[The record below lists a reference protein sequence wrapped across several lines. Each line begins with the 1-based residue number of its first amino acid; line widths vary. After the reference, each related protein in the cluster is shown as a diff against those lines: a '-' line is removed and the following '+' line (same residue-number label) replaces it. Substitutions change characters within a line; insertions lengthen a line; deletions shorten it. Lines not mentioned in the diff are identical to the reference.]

1 MTIKDDIASK
11 LEFINTSYIE
21 EKLQTEF
28 TGKNAK
34 VYVSAPEKMMNEQNV
49 EVDNPDYFRFIHDL
63 FDYNHFI
70 NQILPGGANTSVP
83 VPTMNSTLFNK
94 IYIKKTDTNIG
105 TTVFTTMNLPSSITN
120 TYVGLEINRI
130 RWNLGNDELLYSEY
144 NYSILLQSLGSAESG
159 ATITAYGNSFGGTN
173 IKLLDILNRLR
184 VAYNLLDGEMF
195 DSYIIDKKNNR
206 STLTKPVALYSINPS
221 TGKSIT
227 ITNIRTLEEVI
238 YPLIDLNQLNPIKT
252 RFDLLRRVFY
262 LYEMLIHVYIPFYL
276 LEKSAGTPYSA
287 IAYDIAYSSARILNA
302 RNLVMTDVGST
313 VYKLNTDI
321 QERINKY
328 NVARGEIEK
337 EAEELKT
344 HKMDLRIE
352 SDRLSVSK
360 GFMTKNKSVFIAYF
374 VLFVIVSAVSFS
386 ILSSSILSAGMKQ
399 LSMGILAAISLASI
413 AVLYSVNRY
422 VLKEY
427 FQLQFT
433 TPDLT
438 IDTIIEK
445 TNWASERNNLI
456 DILLNQT
463 NSYLSNSIQIV
474 SLLTTYKGYGD
485 MNYSINKEQAYYEN
499 TNAKLEV
506 EKDNLVSTN
515 RIMIREGKVS
525 RYRVYY
531 FLELLVTIT
540 VASLLSVYVP
550 GATTFATVL
559 ASILIITFTW
569 LYILNVN
576 NLVRTDGSKM
586 YWGQPDMK
594 QF

>member
-11 LEFINTSYIE
+11 LEFMNNSYIE
-21 EKLQTEF
+21 EKLQTEL
-28 TGKNAK
+28 TGKNAR
-34 VYVSAPEKMMNEQNV
+34 VYIIAPQKIRNDQNV
-49 EVDNPDYFRFIHDL
+49 EIDNPNYFRFIHDI

-70 NQILPGGANTSVP
+70 NQILPGGANASVP

-94 IYIKKTDTNIG
+94 IYIKKTDTNLG

-120 TYVGLEINRI
+120 TYVGLETNRI

-144 NYSILLQSLGSAESG
+144 NYSVLLESLGSAESG

-221 TGKSIT
+221 TGKSRT

-252 RFDLLRRVFY
+252 RLDLLRRVFY

-328 NVARGEIEK
+328 NVSRGEIEK
-337 EAEELKT
+337 EAEALKT

-352 SDRLSVSK
+352 SDRLSASK

-374 VLFVIVSAVSFS
+374 ILFVIVTVVSFS
-386 ILSSSILSAGMKQ
+386 ILSSSVLSAGMKQ

-413 AVLYSVNRY
+413 AVMYSVNRY

-433 TPDLT
+433 TPDLS
-438 IDTIIEK
+438 IAAIIEK

-456 DILLNQT
+456 DILLDQA

-485 MNYSINKEQAYYEN
+485 MNYSINKEQAYYES

-506 EKDNLVSTN
+506 EKENLASTN